1 MEYEI
6 RILHRKN
13 LKYLESIIIK
23 NKNMEIKLRQ

>member
-6 RILHRKN
+6 RILHHKN